1 VDLDVWFATE
11 KAIVCTMVNEDLDGD
26 VVADPLTSG
35 NGERVLLFVAED
47 DLDGSLEKLRAA

>member
-1 VDLDVWFATE
+1 
-11 KAIVCTMVNEDLDGD
+11 

-35 NGERVLLFVAED
+35 NGKRVLPLVAED